1 MTFDNSN
8 LDILYLMYRRLRYVL
23 FSDSSP
29 VVASIKITQRCNL
42 HCTHCTW
49 VNKVT
54 HDLPLESWK
63 NIIDII
69 YRRGCFVVFV
79 EGGEPTLRKDLAE
92 IVKYIKNK
100 GMVCILFTN
109 GTRKLPDLELDA
121 IWISID
127 GTEKSHDNIRGK
139 GTYRKIMDTLRQYPD
154 QNIYS
159 MTTLSRVNADEI
171 EAICR
176 ELSSTSLKGLIFNFM
191 YPYQDVSRIKLSKN
205 ERISCARQIL
215 DLKQRYPKIVSSDSY
230 LKTVGQPDKLCYPWM
245 LLLVTADGTITQ
257 GCTVEPAEKPNCED
271 CDMMCG
277 LEATLGFE
285 LDRTSVHFWNLFNI
299 FTSFNI
305 DRFPDWA
312 IRLLSIKRRQ
322 TGSFNHPH

>member
-1 MTFDNSN
+1 MTFDNST

-54 HDLPLESWK
+54 HDLPLDSWK
-63 NIIDII
+63 NVIDII

-79 EGGEPTLRKDLAE
+79 EGGEPTLRRDLAE

-109 GTRKLPDLELDA
+109 GTGKMPDLELDA

-139 GTYRKIMDTLRQYPD
+139 GTYRKIMDTLREYPD

-159 MTTLSRVNADEI
+159 MTTLSKVNADEI

-191 YPYQDVSRIKLSKN
+191 YPYKDVSRIKLSKK
-205 ERISCARQIL
+205 ERISCASQIL

-312 IRLLSIKRRQ
+312 IRLLSIKRKQ

>member
-1 MTFDNSN
+1 LTFNNST

-42 HCTHCTW
+42 HCAHCTW

-69 YRRGCFVVFV
+69 YRRGCFVVFI
-79 EGGEPTLRKDLAE
+79 EGGEPTLRRDLAE
-92 IVKYIKNK
+92 IVNYIKNK

-109 GTRKLPDLELDA
+109 GTRKVPDLNLDA

-127 GTEKSHDNIRGK
+127 GTERSHDNIRGK
-139 GTYRKIMDTLRQYPD
+139 GTYRSIMDTLRKHAD

-191 YPYQDVSRIKLSKN
+191 YPYNDVSRIKLSKE

-285 LDRTSVHFWNLFNI
+285 LDRASVHFWNLFNI

-305 DRFPDWA
+305 DRFPDWG
-312 IRLLSIKRRQ
+312 IRLLSIKRKQ
-322 TGSFNHPH
+322 TGTYLK